1 MKPTSRLFVVLGL
14 MPVPQARYRGH
25 AEVLQLDDLLLE
37 PDRVERP
44 VLRSLLHSRPR
55 VHLSLLLL
63 LVLGRDRGVN
73 ECKTL
78 LPSASSPSS
87 SSWPSP
93 PSMCSWR
100 QHTQGERQRRRQST
114 WPDKCRSPS
123 RTRFAAVKNALLC
136 WWLSSSAQ
144 SWCLEKKNIFLF
156 HSFTFAF
163 ARMFQFA
170 KWFWS
175 ESKKKKCFCWA
186 PPFYLDPRYPSQ
198 PRQCS
203 DYTITTWSFLSK
215 Y

>member
-1 MKPTSRLFVVLGL
+1 MKPTSRLLVVLGL

-37 PDRVERP
+37 PDRVERA

-63 LVLGRDRGVN
+63 LVLGKEEVL
-73 ECKTL
+73 KSAKQSL

-144 SWCLEKKNIFLF
+144 SWCLEKRIY
-156 HSFTFAF
+156 S
-163 ARMFQFA
+163 
-170 KWFWS
+170 
-175 ESKKKKCFCWA
+175 CFILLHLLLPGCFNL
-186 PPFYLDPRYPSQ
+186 PNGFGQKVKRKSVFVERLPSILIPDILANLANAQ
-198 PRQCS
+198 
-203 DYTITTWSFLSK
+203 TTL
-215 Y
+215 